1 MKKNT
6 EHVQNIIGSLAF
18 DMELGIDN
26 PSPRIKRKYSKV
38 KELFIKLNL
47 ELDLLNDMKED
58 KC

>member
-18 DMELGIDN
+18 EMELGIND
-26 PSPRIKRKYSKV
+26 PSPRIKRQYAKV

-47 ELDLLNDMKED
+47 ELDLLNDMKEGV
-58 KC
+58 